1 MMPIVSANAK
11 SLSVEPP
18 NSSSVTIGTTVIS
31 VVLIERVSVSQT
43 DTLTICE
50 NEFLRR
56 SGVFSRTRSNTMI
69 VSYSE

>member
-1 MMPIVSANAK
+1 MPIASANAK

-18 NSSSVTIGTTVIS
+18 NRSSVTIGTTVMS
-31 VVLIERVSVSQT
+31 VVLIERVRVSQT

-50 NEFLRR
+50 NEFLR
-56 SGVFSRTRSNTMI
+56 SNGVFSRTRSKTMM